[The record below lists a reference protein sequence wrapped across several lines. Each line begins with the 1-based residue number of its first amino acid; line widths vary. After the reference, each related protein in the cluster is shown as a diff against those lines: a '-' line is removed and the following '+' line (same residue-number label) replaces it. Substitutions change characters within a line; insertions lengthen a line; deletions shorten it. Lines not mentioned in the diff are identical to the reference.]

1 MIYYTNVENRRSET
15 AAGFVYRQLSFLC
28 YISESLWNSL
38 LRCARV
44 VIVSEQSCLMKLQN
58 HDGDRRMSKKSR
70 DVSIVRS
77 STAEYLTYIAAT
89 GGSDESIEFVMKM
102 RTSGSLRRWWRH
114 YMGLMFVQ
122 SMIIS
127 EKSMEI
133 QNCPRRQLSEN
144 SG

>member
-1 MIYYTNVENRRSET
+1 M
-15 AAGFVYRQLSFLC
+15 
-28 YISESLWNSL
+28 
-38 LRCARV
+38 

-102 RTSGSLRRWWRH
+102 STSGSLRR
-114 YMGLMFVQ
+114 
-122 SMIIS
+122 
-127 EKSMEI
+127 
-133 QNCPRRQLSEN
+133 
-144 SG
+144 